1 MWRKNNA
8 IICSGACDKHVS
20 FLCIVFFSVFICIS
34 WVILLPKLLCIVQYL
49 LVRQTL
55 KLVFFFKLEKLT
67 VAVLKEKIKQEGIAS
82 TGTKKADLIDA
93 ICAHYNIE

>member
-20 FLCIVFFSVFICIS
+20 FLCIVFFQCIHLHFMGHS
-34 WVILLPKLLCIVQYL
+34 FTQIAMYCSISSCQT
-49 LVRQTL
+49 TL
-55 KLVFFFKLEKLT
+55 KLVFFFQLEKLT

>member
-1 MWRKNNA
+1 MY
-8 IICSGACDKHVS
+8 CS
-20 FLCIVFFSVFICIS
+20 I
-34 WVILLPKLLCIVQYL
+34 YL